1 MLLVL
6 DDGIDQKERKAALVG
21 AGLGEQRHI
30 GGRRA
35 ERRPRSLFIGKTP
48 REVIRWPAGPFE
60 HFAGIDWAVLDLVCG
75 GERLDLRFRKPGAAG
90 IRQIA
95 ERDQFEGMTIGTNL
109 TVDLKPPLKL
119 RLIVAA
125 EGAVK
130 APFLT
135 RRIGLLLL
143 FDGPRPGL
151 REHLGSAR
159 GYSRH
164 QNRAEGQSNTAADPA
179 PHRF

>member
-35 ERRPRSLFIGKTP
+35 ERRLRGLFIGKIP
-48 REVIRWPAGPFE
+48 REIIRWPAGPFE
-60 HFAGIDWAVLDLVCG
+60 HFAGIVWAVLDLVRG
-75 GERLDLRFRKPGAAG
+75 GERLDLRFRKAGAAG

-95 ERDQFEGMTIGTNL
+95 ESDQFEGMTIGTNL
-109 TVDLKPPLKL
+109 AIDLKPPLKL

-125 EGAVK
+125 EGPGK

-143 FDGPRPGL
+143 FDWPRPGL
-151 REHLGSAR
+151 GMHRGGAR
-159 GYSRH
+159 G
-164 QNRAEGQSNTAADPA
+164 
-179 PHRF
+179 